1 MVSQEGWKIMNYTQ
15 IKWLILFLP
24 TVVVGVWEYVRH
36 QFLMPVLSMD
46 AGNVLTPVLV
56 FLVSVT
62 LLRRLFAMLERM
74 QRELEQARTVKANLE
89 AREELARELHDGIAQ
104 SLFLLSVK
112 LDRMERGAVEAGLG
126 SELETV
132 RRTVHEVDRYVRQA
146 LANLREPARSGLA
159 VEAAAAVSNVQG
171 STSSSN
177 GSNLSG
183 RPGKSPVSEK
193 NMQPEEARRKTLVTA
208 YAGDS
213 DNSAP
218 VHDVTEESMAAR
230 VSRLAEEA
238 MIDVK
243 VDWHLPD
250 DQLASREKA
259 ELLACI
265 REAVINVRKH
275 AHAAHAEV
283 IGRSSGS
290 GWTVEIADDGRGF
303 DGDPLAASGRYG
315 LKIMADRA
323 QEMGWSFELD
333 SKPGRTSVKLGREGE
348 AR

>member
-1 MVSQEGWKIMNYTQ
+1 MSYTQ

-24 TVVVGVWEYVRH
+24 TAVVGIWEYVRH

-46 AGNVLTPVLV
+46 AGNMLTPVLV

-62 LLRRLFAMLERM
+62 LLRRLFALLERM

-112 LDRMERGAVEAGLG
+112 LDRMERGADEAGLG
-126 SELETV
+126 SELGAV

-146 LANLREPARSGLA
+146 LANLREPAKSGLA
-159 VEAAAAVSNVQG
+159 VPGRGSIVGIESLDTHRKILETTDVGGAGNLAAG
-171 STSSSN
+171 EYT
-177 GSNLSG
+177 
-183 RPGKSPVSEK
+183 
-193 NMQPEEARRKTLVTA
+193 
-208 YAGDS
+208 
-213 DNSAP
+213 
-218 VHDVTEESMAAR
+218 TEESMAAR

-238 MIDVK
+238 MIDVR
-243 VDWHLPD
+243 VDWKLPD
-250 DQLASREKA
+250 ERLASREKA

-275 AHAAHAEV
+275 AQAAHAEV
-283 IGRSSGS
+283 IGRSNEK

-303 DGDPLAASGRYG
+303 DGDPLSASGRYG

-333 SKPGRTSVKLGREGE
+333 SKPGRTSVKLGREGD

>member
-1 MVSQEGWKIMNYTQ
+1 MSYTQ

-24 TVVVGVWEYVRH
+24 TVVVGLWEYVRH
-36 QFLMPVLSMD
+36 QFLMPMLSMD

-74 QRELEQARTVKANLE
+74 QRELEQARGVKNNLE

-112 LDRMERGAVEAGLG
+112 LDRMERGAEAAGLRD
-126 SELETV
+126 ELGVV

-146 LANLREPARSGLA
+146 LANLKEPARRSG
-159 VEAAAAVSNVQG
+159 VEAAAAGAAAVQG
-171 STSSSN
+171 
-177 GSNLSG
+177 G
-183 RPGKSPVSEK
+183 P
-193 NMQPEEARRKTLVTA
+193 AA
-208 YAGDS
+208 AGGE
-213 DNSAP
+213 NSARQNGWPDTDRQRQTPLP
-218 VHDVTEESMAAR
+218 VAALKRRPEAEAGEATSAAFSGVGSGAEESMAAR
-230 VSRLAEEA
+230 VSRLAVEA

-243 VDWHLPD
+243 VDWSLPD
-250 DQLASREKA
+250 DALASREKA

-275 AHAAHAEV
+275 AHAEHAEV
-283 IGRSSGS
+283 SGLGGAS
-290 GWTVEIADDGRGF
+290 GWTVEIVDDGRGF
-303 DGDPLAASGRYG
+303 DGDPLAAPGRYG

-323 QEMGWSFELD
+323 DELGWTFKMD
-333 SKPGRTSVKLGREGE
+333 SRPGRTSVRLGKGE
-348 AR
+348 EPR

>member
-1 MVSQEGWKIMNYTQ
+1 MSYTQ

-24 TVVVGVWEYVRH
+24 TVVVGIWEYVRH

-46 AGNVLTPVLV
+46 AGNVLTPALV

-112 LDRMERGAVEAGLG
+112 LDRMERSADEAGLG
-126 SELETV
+126 GELGAV

-146 LANLREPARSGLA
+146 LANLREPAESAL
-159 VEAAAAVSNVQG
+159 AAVGEGIVG
-171 STSSSN
+171 SVDIKRRTPETTEAGNSGDFAVN
-177 GSNLSG
+177 GC
-183 RPGKSPVSEK
+183 
-193 NMQPEEARRKTLVTA
+193 T
-208 YAGDS
+208 
-213 DNSAP
+213 
-218 VHDVTEESMAAR
+218 TEESMAAR
-230 VSRLAEEA
+230 VGRLAEEA

-243 VDWHLPD
+243 VDWKLPD
-250 DQLASREKA
+250 GILASREKA

-275 AHAAHAEV
+275 AQAAHAEV
-283 IGRSSGS
+283 IGRSDGS

-303 DGDPLAASGRYG
+303 EGDPLAASGRYG

-333 SKPGRTSVKLGREGE
+333 SKPGRTSVRLGREGE